1 MYVLL
6 LGLLLT
12 ALKYLQV
19 DPVAQWAW
27 WWVLSPFAVTAAW
40 WAWSDASGRT
50 KRKAMEKMDRRKAE
64 RLQKQ
69 KEALGMGPR
78 RRR

>member
-19 DPVAQWAW
+19 EPVAQWSW
-27 WWVLSPFAVTAAW
+27 WWVLAPYAITAAW
-40 WAWSDASGRT
+40 WAWCDVSGYS
-50 KRKAMEKMDRRKAE
+50 KRKAMEKMDRRKRE
-64 RLQKQ
+64 RIEKQKQ
-69 KEALGMGPR
+69 SLGMGPR
-78 RRR
+78 RRH